1 VSPRDGDDVAE
12 RSAIGEMDLRVSG
25 RSEVRF

>member
-1 VSPRDGDDVAE
+1 VSLRDDGDAAE